1 MPMTLLL
8 AALLAQADP
17 TSRSWN
23 QPVEP
28 FRVIGNVHYVGANEI
43 TSFLITTPEGHI
55 LLDGG
60 FVETAPQIL
69 ANIRKLGFRPEDVKV
84 LLNSQAHY
92 DHAGGFAELKRA
104 TGASL
109 QVMEGDAEQVA
120 RGGRGDFAFGDKFLF
135 PPVKP
140 DRVLHRG
147 DGVFLGGTSMKAV
160 LTAGHTRGCT
170 TWTMTA
176 TEGARRYSVVFVCS
190 TTAPG
195 YDLAHNTAYPNIIND
210 FRESFRTL
218 AALPCDVF
226 LASHGSF
233 FHLREKTERFRR
245 GDSLAFVDPEGYRKF
260 VSGTRDEFEAQV
272 RAQLAGVSAT
282 CGHQRA
288 SGADRS
294 H

>member
-1 MPMTLLL
+1 MPLLL
-8 AALLAQADP
+8 FAALLAQADP

-23 QPVEP
+23 EPVEP

-43 TSFLITTPEGHI
+43 TSFLITTPQGHI

-84 LLNSQAHY
+84 ILNSQAHY
-92 DHAGGFAELKRA
+92 DHAGGFAELKHA

-120 RGGRGDFAFGDKFLF
+120 RGGREDFAFGDKFLF
-135 PPVKP
+135 PPVEP
-140 DRVLHRG
+140 DRVLRPG
-147 DGVFLGGTSMKAV
+147 ASVTLGGMSMKAV
-160 LTAGHTRGCT
+160 WTPGHTRGCT

-176 TEGARRYSVVFVCS
+176 LEGARRYSVVFVCS

-195 YDLAHNTAYPNIIND
+195 YELVHNAAYPRIVD
-210 FRESFRTL
+210 DYRASFRTL
-218 AALPCDVF
+218 EALPCDVF

-233 FHLREKTERFRR
+233 FHLREKMQRLRE
-245 GDSLAFVDPEGYRKF
+245 GDALAFVDAQGYRKF
-260 VSGTRDEFEAQV
+260 IGETRETFEAQL
-272 RAQLAGVSAT
+272 RAQLARPPAGVERE
-282 CGHQRA
+282 QKL
-288 SGADRS
+288 GADRPR
-294 H
+294 